1 MYAEDNL
8 LPLSAIADFVFCPR
22 RAALHRLEQVW
33 QENLATAEGHVLH
46 DRADSGASESRGDV
60 RIARALLLRSLRLGL
75 TGKTDIVEFHRLP
88 DGTDGV
94 KLPRAAGV
102 WRPFP
107 VEYKRGILRHEAA
120 YAVQLCAQAICLEEM
135 LQTTVPA
142 GALFYGLSK
151 RRLEVTFTES
161 LLRATEAAAAGL
173 HELIAA
179 GKTPPPNY
187 EKKCTKCSLFDL
199 CLPQTTSGKSARAYL
214 ASVICDS
221 RERL

>member
-1 MYAEDNL
+1 MYAEDDL
-8 LPLSAIADFVFCPR
+8 LPLSAVADFVFCTR

-33 QENLATAEGHVLH
+33 QENIATAEGHVLH
-46 DRADSGASESRGDV
+46 DRADSGVGDSRGDL
-60 RIARALLLRSLRLGL
+60 RIARSLLLRSLRLGL

-88 DGTDGV
+88 DGADGV
-94 KLPRAAGV
+94 KLPRTAGV
-102 WRPFP
+102 WRPYP
-107 VEYKRGILRHEAA
+107 VEYKRGILRHEEA

-151 RRLEVTFTES
+151 RRLDVTFTES
-161 LLRATEAAAAGL
+161 LRRATDEAAAGL
-173 HELIAA
+173 HALIAA

-199 CLPQTTSGKSARAYL
+199 CLPMTTGGKRSAVRYL
-214 ASVICDS
+214 AEI
-221 RERL
+221 LA

>member
-1 MYAEDNL
+1 MYAEDEL
-8 LPLSAIADFVFCPR
+8 LPLSAVADFVFCPR

-33 QENLATAEGHVLH
+33 QENVATAEGHVLH
-46 DRADSGASESRGDV
+46 DRADSAAGEARGDL

-88 DGTDGV
+88 DGADGV
-94 KLPRAAGV
+94 KLPRARTAGL

-107 VEYKRGILRHEAA
+107 VEYKRGILRHEEA

-135 LQTTVPA
+135 LQTMVPA

-151 RRLEVTFTES
+151 RRLDVAFTES
-161 LLRATEAAAAGL
+161 LRRTTAAAAEGL
-173 HELIAA
+173 HALIAA
-179 GKTPPPNY
+179 GRTPPPNY

-199 CLPQTTSGKSARAYL
+199 CLPKTTGGQRSAVRYL
-214 ASVICDS
+214 A
-221 RERL
+221 EALE

>member
-1 MYAEDNL
+1 MYPEDDL
-8 LPLSAIADFVFCPR
+8 LPLSAVADFVFCPR

-33 QENLATAEGHVLH
+33 QENAATAEGHALH
-46 DRADSGASESRGDV
+46 ARADSGAVESRGDL

-88 DGTDGV
+88 ECAAGV
-94 KLPRAAGV
+94 KLPYASGV

-107 VEYKRGILRHEAA
+107 VEYKRGILRHEEA

-135 LQTTVPA
+135 LQTTVPE

-151 RRLEVTFTES
+151 RRLDVTFTEN
-161 LLRATEAAAAGL
+161 LRRATDEAAAGL
-173 HELIAA
+173 HELIAF
-179 GKTPPPNY
+179 GKTPPPIY

-199 CLPQTTSGKSARAYL
+199 CLPKTTSGKRSAVRYL
-214 ASVICDS
+214 A
-221 RERL
+221 EALA